1 MNTTSHILVFRT
13 NIATVEDRA
22 KVAQV
27 LDRQPFI
34 GKWTVDLED
43 VDRVLRV
50 EASTPVTDSIIA
62 LVNASA
68 YECAELE
75 D

>member
-1 MNTTSHILVFRT
+1 MNTTQHILVFKT
-13 NIATVEDRA
+13 NIATEDDRA

-34 GKWTVDLED
+34 GKWTVDQED
-43 VDRVLRV
+43 VDCVLRV
-50 EASTPVTDSIIA
+50 VATTPAIERIIA

>member
-1 MNTTSHILVFRT
+1 MQHILVFKT

-50 EASTPVTDSIIA
+50 VATTPDTDSIIA

>member
-1 MNTTSHILVFRT
+1 MQHILVFKT
-13 NIATVEDRA
+13 NIATMEDRA

-34 GKWTVDLED
+34 GKWTVDQED
-43 VDRVLRV
+43 VDCVLRV
-50 EASTPVTDSIIA
+50 VATAPAAASIIA

-68 YECAELE
+68 YECSELQ